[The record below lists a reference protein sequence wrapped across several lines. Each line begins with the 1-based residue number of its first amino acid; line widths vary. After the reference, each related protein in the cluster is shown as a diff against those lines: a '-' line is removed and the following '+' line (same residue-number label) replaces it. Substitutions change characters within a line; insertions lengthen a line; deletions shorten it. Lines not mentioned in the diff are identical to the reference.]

1 MILFISLL
9 LLWGNIFSLFS
20 DEEMDYVI
28 AVAKGETPKKPKSMR
43 EREDSTPTPG
53 RKRPSSPRGK
63 DEPPAKQLTAG

>member
-1 MILFISLL
+1 
-9 LLWGNIFSLFS
+9 
-20 DEEMDYVI
+20 MDYVI